1 MTEQL
6 ESTEPAAATAP
17 VPEIGTAEET
27 VPPADGRRAANRGTR
42 AALILAAAF
51 GAYGFVAL
59 WAFWPVWPGD
69 PHRIAGAG
77 GDPWEHVWYLQWTS
91 FAVLHGHNPWLTN
104 YLEYPRGVNLGQNT
118 SMPLLGLLG
127 LPLTVAFGPI
137 STLNFM
143 MWLSFPVSATACFAL
158 LRRWVD
164 WPWAAFVG
172 GLLYGFS
179 PYMVAA
185 AGGHLQLI
193 FVPFPPLVL
202 LLLDELL
209 IRQRRR
215 VLLMGI
221 LLGLVLALEFLVSSE
236 VFGSTIVMAVIG
248 VAVLAVSRPHE
259 VLPRARHALGGLVA
273 GAAVCGVVI
282 AYPAWVQIAGPGV
295 FSGPAQ
301 HGSFQA
307 DVLATAIPTKLQ
319 LLAPHRLAAISA
331 TFSAGDVSENGSY
344 LGIPLLLASLGIL
357 IWRWRMP
364 LVRFAAAMAII
375 ATVIS
380 WGPWLEL
387 KGVDHPHV
395 PLPAALIVHLP
406 LFDQFL
412 YARFSLYADLFV
424 AVLLA
429 VGIDQWRGAWQ
440 PVGARRAGDRRAGR
454 PVARWRPAALAGAL
468 VVLLL
473 PIVPVWPFAPYSP
486 EGPAFFTS
494 SAVGR
499 IPAGSVVLTYPYA
512 SNLSPHAMLWQAT
525 SGMRFKLMGGYALV
539 RAADGTSTWDPF
551 PPAHQAVPATLTSDY
566 TGEPLASVLPGATT
580 ATPAQVRRFLR
591 DYGVGTVVLQPIG
604 AQPAL
609 AVSLIEAAIGRPVE
623 RGGLDVWFSVQSRLR
638 H

>member
-6 ESTEPAAATAP
+6 ES
-17 VPEIGTAEET
+17 AE
-27 VPPADGRRAANRGTR
+27 RAGRGTR
-42 AALILAAAF
+42 AVLVLAAAF
-51 GAYGFVAL
+51 AAYGFVAL
-59 WAFWPVWPGD
+59 WAFWPAWPGD

-185 AGGHLQLI
+185 AGGHLQII

-209 IRQRRR
+209 IQRRR

-236 VFGSTIVMAVIG
+236 VFGSTIVMAAIG
-248 VAVLAVSRPHE
+248 VLVLSLSRPHE
-259 VLPRARHALGGLVA
+259 VLPRARQALGGLVA
-273 GAAVCGVVI
+273 GGAVCGVVI

-301 HGSFQA
+301 HGSFPA

-319 LLAPHRLAAISA
+319 FLAPHRLAAISA

-364 LVRFAAAMAII
+364 LVRFAAAMAVI

-387 KGVDHPHV
+387 KGVDHPHI

-429 VGIDQWRGAWQ
+429 VGIDQWRRAWQ
-440 PVGARRAGDRRAGR
+440 PVGARAGDRPAGR
-454 PVARWRPAALAGAL
+454 PVAWWRPAALAGAL

-473 PIVPVWPFAPYSP
+473 PIVPVWPFAPNSP
-486 EGPAFFTS
+486 DGPAFFAS
-494 SAVGR
+494 SGVR
-499 IPAGSVVLTYPYA
+499 EIPAGSVVLTYPYA
-512 SNLSPHAMLWQAT
+512 SNLSPHGMLWQAS

-539 RAADGTSTWDPF
+539 RAPDGASTWDAF

-604 AQPAL
+604 AQPAR
-609 AVSLIEAAIGRPVE
+609 AVALIEAAIGRPVE
-623 RGGLDVWFSVQSRLR
+623 HGGLDLWLSVQSRLR